1 MSAWWLRHRGR
12 FEVEIVLAFFTGA
25 AAFVLAALLCSAA
38 RSAHVPTLVLGPV
51 LVAGVLAVARY
62 AGVVY
67 AVPVAVVTLDAF
79 DWYFLPPLRALDTA
93 TVFVLAV
100 FILTSVLVAE
110 VASRSGR
117 RAHEVE
123 RDRSALADAQAALR
137 RVATLVAHGV
147 APADVFA
154 AVAREVG
161 QVLGVT
167 ATYMS
172 RYDPDGS
179 ATSVGSWSA
188 DGTHLA
194 VGTRAPLDD
203 TSVSG
208 LVFKTGR
215 PARMDDYD
223 DASAPIAL
231 VTSDLGVR
239 SSVGAPIVVGGRLWG
254 VMIAA
259 SGDNQTLPADTE
271 SRIAA
276 FTELVATAVSNTE
289 ARTEWAQLA
298 GEQAALRRVATLV
311 AEGAAPAE
319 VFETVTREVG
329 ILSGADLARME
340 RYESGD
346 SVIGVAGWSR
356 GDAPELAVGTRFS
369 LEGASIAAMILEAS
383 RPVRVDSFADAHGPI
398 AQEAQGVGIRSSV
411 GCPIVVDGRLWGVI
425 AASSKSA
432 APFPPGT
439 ESQIAEFTELVATAI
454 ANTEARTE
462 LAASRA
468 RIVAATDQTR
478 RRFERDL
485 HDGVQQRL
493 VSLLLELRTSETISS
508 GREEPRTPL
517 SRVGDGLSDAIDQ
530 LRELSRGIHP
540 AILSEGGLRP
550 ALRAL
555 ARRSAVPVELDV
567 TVDKRLEERVEVA
580 AYYVVSEAL
589 TNTAKHA
596 QASVTEVR
604 VETHNGTLELT
615 IRDDGVGGA
624 DPTRGSGLIGL
635 TDRVEALGGTLVI
648 VSTEGAGT
656 LLHAQLPVDAG

>member
-1 MSAWWLRHRGR
+1 MPAGWLRHRGR
-12 FEVEIVLAFFTGA
+12 LVEIVLAFFAGA
-25 AAFVLAALLCSAA
+25 AAFVLTALVCSAA
-38 RSAHVPTLVLGPV
+38 RSAHVPTLVLGPF
-51 LVAGVLAVARY
+51 LIAGVLTVARY
-62 AGVVY
+62 SGVVY
-67 AVPVAVVTLDAF
+67 AVPVTVVSATAF
-79 DWYFLPPLRALDTA
+79 DWYFLSSRHELDTA
-93 TVFVLAV
+93 AVFVLAL

-117 RAHEVE
+117 RADELE
-123 RDRSALADAQAALR
+123 EARSVLADEQAGLR

-147 APADVFA
+147 TPAEVFA
-154 AVAREVG
+154 AVTREVG

-167 ATYMS
+167 STHMS
-172 RYDPDGS
+172 RFDHDGW
-179 ATSVGSWSA
+179 ATGVGGWSA
-188 DGTHLA
+188 AGPQPQ
-194 VGTRAPLDD
+194 VGTRAPVDD

-215 PARMDDYD
+215 PVRKDNYD
-223 DASAPIAL
+223 DASAPIAA
-231 VTSDLGVR
+231 VANDLGIR
-239 SSVGAPIVVGGRLWG
+239 SSVGAPIVVAGQLWG

-259 SGDNQTLPADTE
+259 SGTDQPLPADTE
-271 SRIAA
+271 SRITG

-311 AEGAAPAE
+311 AEGAAPSE
-319 VFETVTREVG
+319 VFKTVTREVG

-356 GDAPELAVGTRFS
+356 DDAPALAVGTRFE
-369 LEGASIAAMILEAS
+369 LEGASIAAMIQEAS
-383 RPVRVDSFADAHGPI
+383 RPVRVDSFVDAHGPI

-432 APFPPGT
+432 TPFPPGT

-462 LAASRA
+462 VAASRA

-493 VSLLLELRTSETISS
+493 VSLLLELRSTEAASS
-508 GREEPRTPL
+508 DREEPRTEL

-540 AILSEGGLRP
+540 AILSEGGLGP

-555 ARRSAVPVELDV
+555 ARRSAVPVKLDV

-589 TNTAKHA
+589 TNAGKHA
-596 QASVTEVR
+596 QASVTEVH
-604 VETHNGTLELT
+604 VGTHNGTLELT

-624 DPTRGSGLIGL
+624 DPARGSGLVGL
-635 TDRVEALGGTLVI
+635 TDRVEALGGTLEV
-648 VSTEGAGT
+648 VSSEGAGT
-656 LLHAQLPVDAG
+656 VLHAQLPVDAG